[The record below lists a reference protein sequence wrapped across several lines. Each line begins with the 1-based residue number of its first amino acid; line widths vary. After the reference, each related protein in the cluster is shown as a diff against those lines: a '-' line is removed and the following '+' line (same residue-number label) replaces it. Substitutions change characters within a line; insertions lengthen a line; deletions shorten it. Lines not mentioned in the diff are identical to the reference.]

1 MSRGVESRRER
12 PWVLTMAA
20 DLGAVRL
27 SPSSAHMTA
36 LSHFLKV
43 RKQAEE
49 VM

>member
-1 MSRGVESRRER
+1 MSRGVESRKER
-12 PWVLTMAA
+12 PRILTMAG

-27 SPSSAHMTA
+27 SPSSAHMIV

-49 VM
+49 VK